1 MRTLKN
7 YEGNSE
13 IFERKSK
20 FKNHKQNYKKDKTLF
35 KDYFIDISDIREE
48 EISINKNY
56 KNLYKEEK
64 FISLEENISIDEDD
78 LADTSKEEH
87 ENKNNIFKMVSY
99 DKLFDDTNYGKE
111 NMDPNTL
118 QLPKEKYIKM
128 NEIERQK
135 EIEIKKENNEII
147 YNKNI
152 NEISNMEIESDSS
165 QNELDLENEKK
176 YFELRKEVITRINYL
191 NNEEIIDLLVFLE
204 NIRPQ
209 AVQELENDA
218 IFINIEQFND
228 DTFSKVFDFLTNVH
242 ITDE

>member
-7 YEGNSE
+7 YEVNSE
-13 IFERKSK
+13 IFVRKSK

-35 KDYFIDISDIREE
+35 KDYFIDISDIRED

-99 DKLFDDTNYGKE
+99 DKLFDNTNFGKE

-118 QLPKEKYIKM
+118 LLPKEKYIKM
-128 NEIERQK
+128 NELEK
-135 EIEIKKENNEII
+135 EKDIEIKKENNKII

-152 NEISNMEIESDSS
+152 NEENDMEIESDSS
-165 QNELDLENEKK
+165 QIELDLEEEKK

-204 NIRPQ
+204 NIRTQ

-228 DTFSKVFDFLTNVH
+228 DTFSKVFDFLTNVY

>member
-1 MRTLKN
+1 MFLLSYKFNKTID
-7 YEGNSE
+7 E
-13 IFERKSK
+13 II
-20 FKNHKQNYKKDKTLF
+20 
-35 KDYFIDISDIREE
+35 DYLYIRED

-99 DKLFDDTNYGKE
+99 DKLFDNTNFGKE

-118 QLPKEKYIKM
+118 LLPKEKYIKM
-128 NEIERQK
+128 NELEKEK
-135 EIEIKKENNEII
+135 EIEIKKENNKII

-152 NEISNMEIESDSS
+152 NEENDMEIESDSS
-165 QNELDLENEKK
+165 QIELDLEEEKK

-228 DTFSKVFDFLTNVH
+228 DTFSKVFDFLTNVY

>member
-7 YEGNSE
+7 YEVNSE
-13 IFERKSK
+13 IFVRKSK

-35 KDYFIDISDIREE
+35 KDYFIDISDIRED

-99 DKLFDDTNYGKE
+99 DKLFDNTNFGKE

-118 QLPKEKYIKM
+118 LLPKEKYIKM
-128 NEIERQK
+128 NELEK
-135 EIEIKKENNEII
+135 EKDIEIKKENNKII

-152 NEISNMEIESDSS
+152 NEENDMEIESDSS
-165 QNELDLENEKK
+165 QIELDLEEEKK

-228 DTFSKVFDFLTNVH
+228 DTFSKVFDFLTNVY

>member
-1 MRTLKN
+1 MKSLKN

-13 IFERKSK
+13 IFERKNK

-35 KDYFIDISDIREE
+35 KDYFIDISDIRED
-48 EISINKNY
+48 EISIHKNY

-87 ENKNNIFKMVSY
+87 ENKNNILKMVSY
-99 DKLFDDTNYGKE
+99 NKLFDDTTYGKE
-111 NMDPNTL
+111 NMDPNIL
-118 QLPKEKYIKM
+118 LLPKEKYIKM
-128 NEIERQK
+128 NELEKEKEK
-135 EIEIKKENNEII
+135 EIEKEKNKII

-152 NEISNMEIESDSS
+152 NEDIDIEIESDSY
-165 QNELDLENEKK
+165 QNELDLENENK
-176 YFELRKEVITRINYL
+176 YFQLRKEVITRINYL

-228 DTFSKVFDFLTNVH
+228 DTFSKVFDFLTNID

>member
-7 YEGNSE
+7 YEVNSE
-13 IFERKSK
+13 IFVRKSK

-35 KDYFIDISDIREE
+35 KDYFIDISDIRED

-99 DKLFDDTNYGKE
+99 DKLFDNTNFGKE

-118 QLPKEKYIKM
+118 LLPKEKYIKM
-128 NEIERQK
+128 NELEKEK
-135 EIEIKKENNEII
+135 EIEIKKENNKII

-152 NEISNMEIESDSS
+152 NEENDMEIESDSS
-165 QNELDLENEKK
+165 QIELDLEEEKK

-228 DTFSKVFDFLTNVH
+228 DTFSKVFDFLTNVY

>member
-35 KDYFIDISDIREE
+35 KDYFIDISDIRED

-228 DTFSKVFDFLTNVH
+228 DTFSKVFDFLTNVY

>member
-1 MRTLKN
+1 
-7 YEGNSE
+7 
-13 IFERKSK
+13 
-20 FKNHKQNYKKDKTLF
+20 
-35 KDYFIDISDIREE
+35 
-48 EISINKNY
+48 
-56 KNLYKEEK
+56 
-64 FISLEENISIDEDD
+64 
-78 LADTSKEEH
+78 
-87 ENKNNIFKMVSY
+87 MVSY
-99 DKLFDDTNYGKE
+99 DKLFDNTNFGKE

-118 QLPKEKYIKM
+118 LLPKEKYIKM
-128 NEIERQK
+128 NELEK
-135 EIEIKKENNEII
+135 EKDIEIKKENNKII

-152 NEISNMEIESDSS
+152 NEENDMEIESDSS
-165 QNELDLENEKK
+165 QIELDLEEEKK

-228 DTFSKVFDFLTNVH
+228 DTFSKVFDFLTNVY

>member
-1 MRTLKN
+1 MKSLKN

-13 IFERKSK
+13 IFERKNK

-35 KDYFIDISDIREE
+35 KDYFIDISDIRED

-87 ENKNNIFKMVSY
+87 ENKNNLFKVDSF
-99 DKLFDDTNYGKE
+99 DKIFDDTNYCKE
-111 NMDPNTL
+111 NMDPNIL
-118 QLPKEKYIKM
+118 QLPKEKYVNMIYLENEEEDDTKKEESIKI
-128 NEIERQK
+128 NTDINEEIE
-135 EIEIKKENNEII
+135 
-147 YNKNI
+147 
-152 NEISNMEIESDSS
+152 MEIETDSY
-165 QNELDLENEKK
+165 QNDVDLENEKK
-176 YFELRKEVITRINYL
+176 YFELRKEVITRINFL

-209 AVQELENDA
+209 SVQELENDA
-218 IFINIEQFND
+218 IYIDIEQFND
-228 DTFSKVFDFLTNVH
+228 DTFCKVFDFLTNVY
-242 ITDE
+242 ISE